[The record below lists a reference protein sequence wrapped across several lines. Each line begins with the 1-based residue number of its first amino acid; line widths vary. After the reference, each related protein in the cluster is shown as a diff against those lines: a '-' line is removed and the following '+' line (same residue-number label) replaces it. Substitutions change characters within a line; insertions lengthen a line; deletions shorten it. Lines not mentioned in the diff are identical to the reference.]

1 MVCFIAKKALNF
13 IHRCKTLSFLL
24 VVLISGR
31 KSKPFMLSTKLIILL
46 TTSLH
51 LYHMSTVL
59 IFVMTSKNF
68 RLDVEKFSSLETNDQ
83 LIRFSNDTH
92 FTIEH
97 TTPYITN
104 IILRNLIFETVFR
117 HFFKGNLFLELDR
130 LRYRHI

>member
-13 IHRCKTLSFLL
+13 IHRCKMLSFLL

-31 KSKPFMLSTKLIILL
+31 KLKPFMLSTKLIISL

-59 IFVMTSKNF
+59 IFVLTSKNYHLWKQMINLYISQTTLISPLNI
-68 RLDVEKFSSLETNDQ
+68 RHLTSPTSFSETSSSKQ
-83 LIRFSNDTH
+83 FLG
-92 FTIEH
+92 
-97 TTPYITN
+97 
-104 IILRNLIFETVFR
+104 IFLKEIS
-117 HFFKGNLFLELDR
+117 FLELDR